1 VSYFE
6 FLPERSDDFH
16 LMYERRDGFVAGPF
30 CPHVEVTGTD
40 LALYEDG
47 ASCLPCARG
56 TDFDPEGFETSEEHR
71 ARKGLPASSSPSWS
85 AASNDDERHPEWTCQ
100 HCGNPLPEDSSVR
113 REFCS
118 SRCRSAAH
126 RAGRRG

>member
-1 VSYFE
+1 MSYFE

-16 LMYERRDGFVAGPF
+16 LMYETRDGSISGPY

-40 LALYEDG
+40 LALYPDG

-56 TDFDPEGFETSEEHR
+56 TDFDPEGFETAAEHR
-71 ARKGLPASSSPSWS
+71 ARTGRQPLPSPSWS
-85 AASNDDERHPEWTCQ
+85 AANDDPEPHPEWTCQ
-100 HCGNPLPEDSSVR
+100 HCGKPLPDESSVR

-126 RAGRRG
+126 RARRRD